1 MQIYVLICRCFFNE
15 RRSFNGRDENAITSF
30 GVHRDVCFCR
40 DGTWFRGGQYPYIEM
55 FIRREVLFFDK
66 TTKDLSNSK
75 TLSIDM
81 TAGGATDD
89 DKDLYR
95 ATISDHL
102 IQLAKQF
109 VQPGV
114 IVTWVYSIDRSTF
127 SISYSG
133 FANGEAKGQTINTFE
148 SATGSCQVL
157 KK

>member
-1 MQIYVLICRCFFNE
+1 
-15 RRSFNGRDENAITSF
+15 
-30 GVHRDVCFCR
+30 
-40 DGTWFRGGQYPYIEM
+40 
-55 FIRREVLFFDK
+55 
-66 TTKDLSNSK
+66 
-75 TLSIDM
+75 M
-81 TAGGATDD
+81 TAGSATDD

-95 ATISDHL
+95 ATNTYNYC

-114 IVTWVYSIDRSTF
+114 VVTWVYSIDRSTF

-148 SATGSCQVL
+148 SATGSCPGS

>member
-1 MQIYVLICRCFFNE
+1 MRLPHLAFIAMFAFAATAPGSAEDNILTLKC
-15 RRSFNGRDENAITSF
+15 SFAGKS
-30 GVHRDVCFCR
+30 
-40 DGTWFRGGQYPYIEM
+40 Y
-55 FIRREVLFFDK
+55 FFDK

-75 TLSIDM
+75 TPSIDV